1 MKRYS
6 YLVLLTLACA
16 LLSTLPISVGTAAT
30 AGDATDGESP
40 KGGVS
45 KEMSQRLKREYDS
58 LSRALSATAERLGS
72 VSKALAK
79 QAKAQGKGRCTRVKY
94 TGFPLLE
101 SNDDQVI
108 IEGDDIRLEET
119 RGKNGRTVVRG
130 RNQTITVDGDSV
142 RVSVVRDRDGRRS
155 EEQSSFSKR
164 GKRVVV
170 RDDSVLV
177 FNLDEG
183 RAFDLRNAR
192 KLDSLEKRLSRIF
205 TEKDLE
211 SISAFS
217 EGALRYADG
226 VMRYADGVMRYVAAK
241 LEADARRLAAEAD
254 MKRLGE
260 ELERAAK
267 ELQRASAREEERHGG
282 KK

>member
-6 YLVLLTLACA
+6 YWVLLTLACA
-16 LLSTLPISVGTAAT
+16 LLSTLPASAGTVAA
-30 AGDATDGESP
+30 AGNAADGESP
-40 KGGVS
+40 KSGVS
-45 KEMSQRLKREYDS
+45 KEMAQRLKREYDS
-58 LSRALSATAERLGS
+58 LSQALRATAERLGS
-72 VSKALAK
+72 VSKALAER
-79 QAKAQGKGRCTRVKY
+79 AEAQGKRRCTRVKY
-94 TGFPLLE
+94 TGWPLLE

-142 RVSVVRDRDGRRS
+142 RVSVVRNRDGRRS
-155 EEQSSFSKR
+155 EELSSFSKR

-170 RDDSVLV
+170 RGDSVLV

-183 RAFDLRNAR
+183 RAFDVRNAR
-192 KLDSLEKRLSRIF
+192 KLDSLEKRLNRIF

-211 SISAFS
+211 AIDAFS

-226 VMRYADGVMRYVAAK
+226 VRRYVAAE
-241 LEADARRLAAEAD
+241 LEAGARELATEAD
-254 MKRLGE
+254 MRQLGE
-260 ELERAAK
+260 ELEQAAK
-267 ELQRASAREEERHGG
+267 ELRRASAREEERHGG

>member
-6 YLVLLTLACA
+6 YWVLLTLVCG
-16 LLSTLPISVGTAAT
+16 LLSTLPISARTAAT
-30 AGDATDGESP
+30 ASDAVDGESP
-40 KGGVS
+40 KSGVS

-58 LSRALSATAERLGS
+58 LSRALRATAERLGS
-72 VSKALAK
+72 VSKALAER
-79 QAKAQGKGRCTRVKY
+79 AEAQGKGRCTRVKY
-94 TGFPLLE
+94 TGWPLLE

-142 RVSVVRDRDGRRS
+142 RVSVVRNRDGRRS
-155 EEQSSFSKR
+155 EELSSFSKR

-170 RDDSVLV
+170 RGDSVLV

-183 RAFDLRNAR
+183 RAFDVRNAR
-192 KLDSLEKRLSRIF
+192 KLDSLEKRLNRIF

-211 SISAFS
+211 AIDAFS

-226 VMRYADGVMRYVAAK
+226 VRRYVAAK
-241 LEADARRLAAEAD
+241 LEAGERRSAAEAA

-267 ELQRASAREEERHGG
+267 ELQRASAREEERRGG

>member
-6 YLVLLTLACA
+6 YWVLLTLACA
-16 LLSTLPISVGTAAT
+16 LLSTLPISAGTVAA
-30 AGDATDGESP
+30 AGNAADGESP
-40 KGGVS
+40 KSGVS
-45 KEMSQRLKREYDS
+45 KEMAQRLKREYDS
-58 LSRALSATAERLGS
+58 LSQALRATAERLGS
-72 VSKALAK
+72 VSKALAER
-79 QAKAQGKGRCTRVKY
+79 AEAQGKGRCTRVKY
-94 TGFPLLE
+94 TGWPLLE

-142 RVSVVRDRDGRRS
+142 RVSVVRNRDGRRS
-155 EEQSSFSKR
+155 EELSSFSKR

-170 RDDSVLV
+170 RGDSVLV

-183 RAFDLRNAR
+183 RAFDVRNAR
-192 KLDSLEKRLSRIF
+192 KLDSLEKRLNRIF

-211 SISAFS
+211 AIDAFS

-226 VMRYADGVMRYVAAK
+226 VRRYVAAK
-241 LEADARRLAAEAD
+241 LEAGERRSAAEAA

-267 ELQRASAREEERHGG
+267 ELQRASAREEERRGG

>member
-6 YLVLLTLACA
+6 YGVLLTLACA
-16 LLSTLPISVGTAAT
+16 LLSTLPASAGTAAT
-30 AGDATDGESP
+30 AGNAADGESP
-40 KGGVS
+40 KSGVS
-45 KEMSQRLKREYDS
+45 KEMAQRLKREYDS
-58 LSRALSATAERLGS
+58 LSQALRATAERLGS
-72 VSKALAK
+72 VSKALAER
-79 QAKAQGKGRCTRVKY
+79 AEAQGERRCTRVKY
-94 TGFPLLE
+94 TGWPLLE

-142 RVSVVRDRDGRRS
+142 RVSVVRNRDGRRS
-155 EEQSSFSKR
+155 EELSSFSKR

-170 RDDSVLV
+170 RGDSVLV

-183 RAFDLRNAR
+183 RAFDVRNAR
-192 KLDSLEKRLSRIF
+192 KLDSLEKRLNRIF

-211 SISAFS
+211 AIDAFS

-226 VMRYADGVMRYVAAK
+226 VRRYVAAK
-241 LEADARRLAAEAD
+241 LEAGERRSAAEAA

-267 ELQRASAREEERHGG
+267 ELQRASAREEERRGG

>member
-6 YLVLLTLACA
+6 YWVLLTLACA
-16 LLSTLPISVGTAAT
+16 LLSTLPISAGTVAA
-30 AGDATDGESP
+30 AGNAADGESP
-40 KGGVS
+40 KSGVS
-45 KEMSQRLKREYDS
+45 KEMAQRLKREYDS
-58 LSRALSATAERLGS
+58 LSQALSATAERLGS
-72 VSKALAK
+72 VSKALAER
-79 QAKAQGKGRCTRVKY
+79 AEAQGKGRCTRVKY
-94 TGFPLLE
+94 TGWPLLE

-142 RVSVVRDRDGRRS
+142 RVSVVRNRDGRRS
-155 EEQSSFSKR
+155 EELSSFSKR

-170 RDDSVLV
+170 RGDSVLV

-183 RAFDLRNAR
+183 RAFDVRNAR
-192 KLDSLEKRLSRIF
+192 KLDSLEKRLNRIF

-211 SISAFS
+211 AIDAFS

-226 VMRYADGVMRYVAAK
+226 VRRYVAAK
-241 LEADARRLAAEAD
+241 LEAGERRSAAEAA

-267 ELQRASAREEERHGG
+267 ELQRASAREEERRGG

>member
-6 YLVLLTLACA
+6 YGVLLALACA
-16 LLSTLPISVGTAAT
+16 LLSTLPASAGTAAT
-30 AGDATDGESP
+30 AGNAADGESP

-45 KEMSQRLKREYDS
+45 KEMAQRLKREYDS

-72 VSKALAK
+72 VSKALAER
-79 QAKAQGKGRCTRVKY
+79 AEAQGKKRCTRVKY
-94 TGFPLLE
+94 TGWPLLE
-101 SNDDQVI
+101 SDDDMVI

-142 RVSVVRDRDGRRS
+142 RVSVVRSRDGKRS
-155 EEQSSFSKR
+155 EERSSFSKQ

-170 RDDSVLV
+170 RGDSVLV

-183 RAFDLRNAR
+183 REFDMRNAR

-211 SISAFS
+211 AIGAFS
-217 EGALRYADG
+217 EKALQYADN
-226 VMRYADGVMRYVAAK
+226 VMRYVETK
-241 LEADARRLAAEAD
+241 LEAGARALATEAD
-254 MKRLGE
+254 MRQLGE
-260 ELERAAK
+260 ELEQAAK
-267 ELQRASAREEERHGG
+267 ELQRASAREEERRGG

>member
-6 YLVLLTLACA
+6 YWVLLTLACA
-16 LLSTLPISVGTAAT
+16 LLSTLPISAGTAAT
-30 AGDATDGESP
+30 AGDAADGESP
-40 KGGVS
+40 KSGVS

-58 LSRALSATAERLGS
+58 LSRALRATAERLGS
-72 VSKALAK
+72 VSKALAER
-79 QAKAQGKGRCTRVKY
+79 AEAQGKGRCTRVKY

-183 RAFDLRNAR
+183 RAFDIRNAK

-211 SISAFS
+211 PIGAFS
-217 EGALRYADG
+217 EGVL
-226 VMRYADGVMRYVAAK
+226 RYADGVMRYVAAE
-241 LEADARRLAAEAD
+241 LEAGERRSAAEAA

-267 ELQRASAREEERHGG
+267 ELQRASAREEERRGG

>member
-6 YLVLLTLACA
+6 YWVLLTLACA
-16 LLSTLPISVGTAAT
+16 LLSTLPASAGTAAT
-30 AGDATDGESP
+30 AGNAADGESP

-45 KEMSQRLKREYDS
+45 KEMAQRLKREYDS

-72 VSKALAK
+72 VSKALAER
-79 QAKAQGKGRCTRVKY
+79 AKAQGKGRCTRVKY
-94 TGFPLLE
+94 TGWPLLE
-101 SNDDQVI
+101 SDDDMVI

-142 RVSVVRDRDGRRS
+142 RVSVVRSRDGKRS
-155 EEQSSFSKR
+155 EERSSFSKQ

-170 RDDSVLV
+170 RGDSVLV

-183 RAFDLRNAR
+183 REFDMRDAR

-211 SISAFS
+211 AIGAFS
-217 EGALRYADG
+217 EKALRYADN
-226 VMRYADGVMRYVAAK
+226 VMRYVETK
-241 LEADARRLAAEAD
+241 LEAGARALATEAD
-254 MKRLGE
+254 MRRLGE
-260 ELERAAK
+260 ELEQAAK
-267 ELQRASAREEERHGG
+267 ELQRASAREEERRGG

>member
-6 YLVLLTLACA
+6 YGVLLALACA
-16 LLSTLPISVGTAAT
+16 LLSTLPASAGTAAT
-30 AGDATDGESP
+30 AGNAADGESP

-45 KEMSQRLKREYDS
+45 KEMAQRLKREYDS

-72 VSKALAK
+72 VSKALAER
-79 QAKAQGKGRCTRVKY
+79 AKAQGKGRCTRVKY
-94 TGFPLLE
+94 TGWPLLE
-101 SNDDQVI
+101 SDDDQVI

-142 RVSVVRDRDGRRS
+142 RVSVVRSRDGKRS
-155 EEQSSFSKR
+155 EERSSFSKQ

-170 RDDSVLV
+170 RGDSVLV

-183 RAFDLRNAR
+183 REFDMRDAR

-211 SISAFS
+211 AIGAFS
-217 EGALRYADG
+217 EKALRYADN
-226 VMRYADGVMRYVAAK
+226 VMRYVETK
-241 LEADARRLAAEAD
+241 LEAGAKALATEAD
-254 MKRLGE
+254 MRQLGE
-260 ELERAAK
+260 ELEQAAK
-267 ELQRASAREEERHGG
+267 ELQRASAREEERRGG

>member
-6 YLVLLTLACA
+6 YWVLLTLVCG
-16 LLSTLPISVGTAAT
+16 LLSTLPISARTAAT
-30 AGDATDGESP
+30 ASDAVDGESP
-40 KGGVS
+40 KSGVS

-58 LSRALSATAERLGS
+58 LSRALRATAERLGS
-72 VSKALAK
+72 VSKALAER
-79 QAKAQGKGRCTRVKY
+79 AEAQGKGRCTRVKY
-94 TGFPLLE
+94 TGWPLLE

-142 RVSVVRDRDGRRS
+142 RVSVVRNRDGRRS
-155 EEQSSFSKR
+155 EELSSFSKR

-170 RDDSVLV
+170 RGDSVLV

-183 RAFDLRNAR
+183 RAFDVRNAR
-192 KLDSLEKRLSRIF
+192 KLDSLEKRLNRIF

-211 SISAFS
+211 AMGAFS
-217 EGALRYADG
+217 EKALRYADN
-226 VMRYADGVMRYVAAK
+226 VMRYVETK
-241 LEADARRLAAEAD
+241 LEAGARALATEAD
-254 MKRLGE
+254 MRQLGE
-260 ELERAAK
+260 ELEQAAK
-267 ELQRASAREEERHGG
+267 ELQRASAREEERRGG

>member
-6 YLVLLTLACA
+6 YGVLLALACA
-16 LLSTLPISVGTAAT
+16 LLSTLPASAGTAAT
-30 AGDATDGESP
+30 AGNAADGESP

-45 KEMSQRLKREYDS
+45 KEMAQRLKREYDS

-72 VSKALAK
+72 VSKALAER
-79 QAKAQGKGRCTRVKY
+79 AKAQGKGRCTRVKY
-94 TGFPLLE
+94 TGWPLLE
-101 SNDDQVI
+101 SDDDMVI

-142 RVSVVRDRDGRRS
+142 RVSVVRSRDGKRS
-155 EEQSSFSKR
+155 EERSSFSKR

-170 RDDSVLV
+170 RGDSVLV

-183 RAFDLRNAR
+183 RAFDVRNAR

-211 SISAFS
+211 AIDAFS

-226 VMRYADGVMRYVAAK
+226 VRRYVAAK
-241 LEADARRLAAEAD
+241 LEAGERRSAAEAA

-267 ELQRASAREEERHGG
+267 ELQRASAREEERRGG

>member
-6 YLVLLTLACA
+6 YWVLLTLACA
-16 LLSTLPISVGTAAT
+16 LLSTLPISAGTAAT
-30 AGDATDGESP
+30 AGDAADGESP
-40 KGGVS
+40 KSGVS

-58 LSRALSATAERLGS
+58 LSRALRATAERLGS
-72 VSKALAK
+72 VSKALAER
-79 QAKAQGKGRCTRVKY
+79 AEAQGKGRCTRVKY
-94 TGFPLLE
+94 TGWPLLE

-142 RVSVVRDRDGRRS
+142 RVSVVRNRDGRRS
-155 EEQSSFSKR
+155 EELSSFSKR

-170 RDDSVLV
+170 RGDSVLV

-183 RAFDLRNAR
+183 REFDMRNAR

-211 SISAFS
+211 AIGAFS
-217 EGALRYADG
+217 EKALRYADN
-226 VMRYADGVMRYVAAK
+226 VMRYVETK
-241 LEADARRLAAEAD
+241 LEAGARALATEAD
-254 MKRLGE
+254 VRQLGE
-260 ELERAAK
+260 ELEQAAK
-267 ELQRASAREEERHGG
+267 ELQRASAREEERRGG

>member
-6 YLVLLTLACA
+6 YGVLLALACA
-16 LLSTLPISVGTAAT
+16 LLSTLPASAGTAAT
-30 AGDATDGESP
+30 AGNAADGESP

-45 KEMSQRLKREYDS
+45 KEMAQRLKREYDS

-72 VSKALAK
+72 VSKALAER
-79 QAKAQGKGRCTRVKY
+79 AEAQGKKRCTRVKY
-94 TGFPLLE
+94 TGWPLLE
-101 SNDDQVI
+101 SDDDMVI

-142 RVSVVRDRDGRRS
+142 RVSVVRSRDGKRS
-155 EEQSSFSKR
+155 EERSSFSKQ

-170 RDDSVLV
+170 RGDSVLV

-183 RAFDLRNAR
+183 REFDMRNAR

-211 SISAFS
+211 AIGAFS
-217 EGALRYADG
+217 EKALRYADN
-226 VMRYADGVMRYVAAK
+226 VMRYVETK
-241 LEADARRLAAEAD
+241 LEAGARALATEAD
-254 MKRLGE
+254 MRQLGE
-260 ELERAAK
+260 ELEQAAK
-267 ELQRASAREEERHGG
+267 ELQRASAREEERRGG

>member
-6 YLVLLTLACA
+6 YWVLLTLACA
-16 LLSTLPISVGTAAT
+16 LLSTLPISAGTAAT

-45 KEMSQRLKREYDS
+45 KEMAQRLKREYDS
-58 LSRALSATAERLGS
+58 LSRALRATAERLGS
-72 VSKALAK
+72 VSKALAER
-79 QAKAQGKGRCTRVKY
+79 AEAQGKGRCTRVKY
-94 TGFPLLE
+94 TGWPLLE

-142 RVSVVRDRDGRRS
+142 RVSVVRNRDGRRS
-155 EEQSSFSKR
+155 EELSSFSKR

-170 RDDSVLV
+170 RGDSVLV

-183 RAFDLRNAR
+183 REFDMRNAR

-211 SISAFS
+211 AIGAFS
-217 EGALRYADG
+217 EKALRYADN
-226 VMRYADGVMRYVAAK
+226 VMRYVETK
-241 LEADARRLAAEAD
+241 LEAGARALATEAD
-254 MKRLGE
+254 MRQLGE
-260 ELERAAK
+260 ELEQAAK
-267 ELQRASAREEERHGG
+267 ELQRASAREEERRGG

>member
-6 YLVLLTLACA
+6 YGVLLALACA
-16 LLSTLPISVGTAAT
+16 LLSTLPASAGTAAT
-30 AGDATDGESP
+30 AGNAADGESP

-45 KEMSQRLKREYDS
+45 KEMAQRLKREYDS

-72 VSKALAK
+72 VSKALAER
-79 QAKAQGKGRCTRVKY
+79 AKAQGKGRCTRVRY
-94 TGFPLLE
+94 TGWPLLE
-101 SNDDQVI
+101 SDDDMVI

-142 RVSVVRDRDGRRS
+142 RVSVVRNRDGRRS
-155 EEQSSFSKR
+155 EELSSFSKR

-170 RDDSVLV
+170 RGDSVLV

-183 RAFDLRNAR
+183 REFDMRNAR
-192 KLDSLEKRLSRIF
+192 KLDSLEKRLRRIF

-211 SISAFS
+211 AIGAFS
-217 EGALRYADG
+217 EKALRYADN
-226 VMRYADGVMRYVAAK
+226 VMRYVETK
-241 LEADARRLAAEAD
+241 LEAGARALATEAD
-254 MKRLGE
+254 MRQLGE
-260 ELERAAK
+260 ELEQAAK
-267 ELQRASAREEERHGG
+267 ELQRASAREEERRGG

>member
-6 YLVLLTLACA
+6 YGVLLALACA
-16 LLSTLPISVGTAAT
+16 LLSTLPASAGTAAT
-30 AGDATDGESP
+30 AGNAADGDSP

-45 KEMSQRLKREYDS
+45 KEMAQRLKREYDS

-72 VSKALAK
+72 VSKALAER
-79 QAKAQGKGRCTRVKY
+79 AEAQGKGRCTRVKY
-94 TGFPLLE
+94 TGWPLLE

-142 RVSVVRDRDGRRS
+142 RVSVVRNRDGRRS
-155 EEQSSFSKR
+155 EELSSFSKR

-170 RDDSVLV
+170 RGDSVLV

-183 RAFDLRNAR
+183 RAFDVRNAR
-192 KLDSLEKRLSRIF
+192 KLDSLEKRLNRIF

-211 SISAFS
+211 AIDAFS

-226 VMRYADGVMRYVAAK
+226 VRRYVAAK
-241 LEADARRLAAEAD
+241 LEAGERRSAAEAA

-267 ELQRASAREEERHGG
+267 ELQRASAREEERRGG

>member
-6 YLVLLTLACA
+6 YGVLLALACA
-16 LLSTLPISVGTAAT
+16 LLSTLPASAGTAAT
-30 AGDATDGESP
+30 ASNAADGESP

-45 KEMSQRLKREYDS
+45 KEMAQRLKREYDS

-72 VSKALAK
+72 VSKALAER
-79 QAKAQGKGRCTRVKY
+79 AKAQGKGRCTRVRY
-94 TGFPLLE
+94 TGWPWLE
-101 SNDDQVI
+101 SDDDMVI

-142 RVSVVRDRDGRRS
+142 RVSVVRSSDGKRS

-170 RDDSVLV
+170 RGDSVLV

-183 RAFDLRNAR
+183 RAFDMHNAR

-211 SISAFS
+211 AIGAFS
-217 EGALRYADG
+217 EKALRYADN
-226 VMRYADGVMRYVAAK
+226 VMRYVEAE
-241 LEADARRLAAEAD
+241 LEAGARELATEAD
-254 MKRLGE
+254 MRRLSE

-267 ELQRASAREEERHGG
+267 ELQRASVREEERHGG

>member
-6 YLVLLTLACA
+6 YWVLLTLACA
-16 LLSTLPISVGTAAT
+16 LLSTLPISAGTAAT
-30 AGDATDGESP
+30 AGDAADGESP
-40 KGGVS
+40 KSGVS

-58 LSRALSATAERLGS
+58 LSRALRATAERLGS
-72 VSKALAK
+72 VSKALAER
-79 QAKAQGKGRCTRVKY
+79 AEAQGKGRCTRVKY
-94 TGFPLLE
+94 TGWPLLE

-142 RVSVVRDRDGRRS
+142 RVSVVRNRDGRRS
-155 EEQSSFSKR
+155 EELSSFSKR

-170 RDDSVLV
+170 RGDSVLV

-183 RAFDLRNAR
+183 RAFDVRNAR
-192 KLDSLEKRLSRIF
+192 KLDSLEKRLNRIF

-211 SISAFS
+211 AIGAFS
-217 EGALRYADG
+217 EKALRYADN
-226 VMRYADGVMRYVAAK
+226 VMRYVETK
-241 LEADARRLAAEAD
+241 LEAGARALATEAD
-254 MKRLGE
+254 MRQLGE
-260 ELERAAK
+260 ELEQAAK
-267 ELQRASAREEERHGG
+267 ELQRASAREEERRGG